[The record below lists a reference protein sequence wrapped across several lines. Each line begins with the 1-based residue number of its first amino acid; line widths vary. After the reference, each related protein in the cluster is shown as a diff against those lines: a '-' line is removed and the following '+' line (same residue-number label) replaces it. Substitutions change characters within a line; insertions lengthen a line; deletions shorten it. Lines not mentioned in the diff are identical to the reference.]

1 MIDVPN
7 VRLIGADGE
16 QIGIVERGRALNLA
30 TEAGYDLVEVSPNS
44 SPPVC
49 KIMDYGKY
57 CYEISKKEKLTKKK
71 QHVIHVKE
79 IRMRPKIETHD
90 FEFKMRHARKFLEA
104 GNRVKVTVLFKGR
117 EIAHKEF
124 GEQIIEKVIEELE
137 DIAKVEREAQFE
149 GRTLTIYF
157 VKN

>member
-1 MIDVPN
+1 M
-7 VRLIGADGE
+7 IGADGE
-16 QIGIVERGRALNLA
+16 QIGIVDINRALNLA

-57 CYEISKKEKLTKKK
+57 QYELSKKEKQTKKR

-90 FEFKMRHARKFLEA
+90 FDFKLRHARKFLEA
-104 GNRVKVTVLFKGR
+104 GNRVKMTILFKGR
-117 EIAHKEF
+117 EMAHREF
-124 GEQIIEKVIEELE
+124 GDKILERIQEELD
-137 DIAKVEREAQFE
+137 DIAKVEREAQLE
-149 GRTLTIYF
+149 GKTLTMYF
-157 VKN
+157 VKK

>member
-7 VRLIGADGE
+7 VRLIGVDGE
-16 QIGIVERGRALNLA
+16 QIGIVERDRALDLA
-30 TEAGYDLVEVSPNS
+30 SEAGYDLVEVSPNS

-57 CYEISKKEKLTKKK
+57 CYEISKKEKQTKKK

-79 IRMRPKIETHD
+79 IRMRPKIEAHD

-124 GEQIIEKVIEELE
+124 GEKIIERVIEELD

-149 GRTLTIYF
+149 GRTITIYF